1 MTIAYITAGA
11 AGTLCGNCLGD
22 NALALALKRQG
33 HDVLLLP
40 AYTPLLTDDTDV
52 SDERVVFS
60 GINLYLQAKYSFFR
74 SSGVLDRVLDNPR
87 LLRWVSK
94 FGVDTEPAKL
104 GEMTQDMLRG
114 AEGPYHR
121 EMQKLVAVLQAVRP
135 AIVHLTNS
143 MLASTAEPIK
153 QHLGVPV
160 VCSLQGEADFL
171 AGLPEPYREA
181 CYGLLRRHAAHI
193 DAFVAP
199 CADQAD
205 SMAAQLGIEAAQIE
219 TVLPGISLEGF
230 ERRRKLRDDRFV
242 VGFLARIS
250 EEKGL
255 HLLADAVSHLR
266 RQHPDRTVELRVAGW
281 RRDSATEYL
290 SRTGERFQ
298 FEDFGYLSRNA
309 KLDFLHGLDAF
320 SVPTTYRASKGL
332 YVLEAMAA
340 GVPVVQPGIGVFPEL
355 LKATG
360 GGLTC
365 EAGDSQDLAA
375 KLGTLMT
382 DSVHANRL
390 GIGGQ
395 QAVRERFHIGRMAS
409 QTAALYQRLSL

>member
-22 NALALALKRQG
+22 NALAAALQRQG

-40 AYTPLLTDDTDV
+40 AYTPLLTDDTNV

-60 GINLYLQAKYSFFR
+60 GINLYLQAKYTFFR
-74 SSGVLDRVLDNPR
+74 SSGALDRVLDNPR

-104 GEMTQDMLRG
+104 GGMTQDMLRG
-114 AEGPYHR
+114 EEGPYHR
-121 EMQKLVAVLQAVRP
+121 EMQKLVALLQAVRP

-143 MLASTAEPIK
+143 MLASIAEPIK

-181 CYGLLRRHAAHI
+181 CYGLLRRHAAYI

-205 SMAAQLGIEAAQIE
+205 AMAAQLGIKAAQIE
-219 TVLPGISLEGF
+219 TVLPGISLDGF

-266 RQHPDRTVELRVAGW
+266 RQHPDRAVELRVAGW

-290 SRTGERFQ
+290 ARAGERFQ
-298 FEDFGYLSRNA
+298 FADFGYLSRNA

-340 GVPVVQPGIGVFPEL
+340 GVPVVQPRIGVFPEL
-355 LKATG
+355 LQATG

-382 DSVHANRL
+382 DSVHADHL

-409 QTAALYQRLSL
+409 QTAALYQQLGL

>member
-11 AGTLCGNCLGD
+11 AGTLCGNCLRD
-22 NALALALKRQG
+22 NALAAALQRQG
-33 HDVLLLP
+33 HEVLLLP
-40 AYTPLLTDDTDV
+40 AYTPLLTDETDV
-52 SDERVVFS
+52 SDERIVFS

-74 SSGVLDRVLDNPR
+74 ASGLLDRLLDNPR
-87 LLRWVSK
+87 LLRWVSS

-104 GEMTQDMLRG
+104 GAMTQDMLRG
-114 AEGPYHR
+114 ADGPYRR
-121 EMQKLVAVLQAVRP
+121 EMRKLVELLQAARP

-143 MLASTAEPIK
+143 MLASMAEPVK
-153 QHLGVPV
+153 RHLGVPV
-160 VCSLQGEADFL
+160 VCSLQGEAGFL

-205 SMAAQLGIEAAQIE
+205 AMAAQLGVDADQIE

-230 ERRRKLRDDRFV
+230 ERRRKLRGDRFV

-255 HLLADAVSHLR
+255 HLLAEAVSHLR
-266 RQHPDRTVELRVAGW
+266 RQHPERTVELRVAGW
-281 RRDSATEYL
+281 RRDGATDYL
-290 SRTGERFQ
+290 ARARERFQ
-298 FEDFGYLSRNA
+298 FADFGYLSRDA
-309 KLDFLHGLDAF
+309 KLDFLHGLDVF

-340 GVPVVQPGIGVFPEL
+340 GVPVVQPRIGVFPEL
-355 LKATG
+355 LAATR

-365 EAGDSQDLAA
+365 AAGDSQDLAA
-375 KLGTLMT
+375 KLGKLMT
-382 DSVHANRL
+382 DSTHADRL
-390 GIGGQ
+390 GSGGR
-395 QAVRERFHIGRMAS
+395 QAVRERFHVGRMAS
-409 QTAALYQRLSL
+409 ETAALYRRLGC